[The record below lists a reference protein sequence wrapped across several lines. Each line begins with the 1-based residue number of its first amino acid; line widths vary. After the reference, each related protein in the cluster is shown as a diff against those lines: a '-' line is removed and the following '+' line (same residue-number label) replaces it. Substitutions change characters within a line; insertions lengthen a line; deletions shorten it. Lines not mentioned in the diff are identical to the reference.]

1 MKTFREFMLEATADI
16 FGDEAEQARVR
27 ERDAAQARRRAAR
40 TGMSPE
46 VEEAENKRKA
56 FEKSGL
62 SPEEA
67 RRRAYRNVK
76 VSSQDAGFGPNKQTS
91 SSTQKTSKQPT
102 GTTQTPPQQ
111 PKATQTPPRQQPPKQ
126 PSGSTQTPPRGTQ
139 TPPKQP
145 KASTPPPKPP
155 TSSGLAPVAKPSAA
169 PPKGPGLRS
178 RLGSIA
184 GPAVTAGLEYKD
196 RRDAGQSKSRA
207 AGGAL
212 TSLAGYAK
220 GAEYGAKLG
229 ARLPIPAPMWVK
241 AGAGGLIG
249 GVLGQQGASA
259 AYDFAAD
266 KTRPARQAISKATG
280 FDKFQQKNELLRKS
294 YPGSS
299 PAPLSAIARAQQTVD
314 TRSARAASSAYGTKK
329 GSALTG
335 IGGNTFVSK
344 DKKGAAFMS
353 TGPGSQRKTVELAKT
368 QLVRDPKTGKQVVG
382 DLAFKDGKAV
392 YLARPSVSS
401 RNTSLSARLGRAL
414 NIGRFTKEAEQQAAK
429 QEYRTA
435 LRNTQAYTKKL
446 GISTQSA
453 TKQGLPGYG
462 GAKPAPKPSTKSAQ
476 AYAASKGKYY
486 SSTTGKTY
494 ANYAAALK
502 DPSVKAAASKK

>member
-1 MKTFREFMLEATADI
+1 MKTFREFLNEDAVKAQKAWQDWMKANPQE
-16 FGDEAEQARVR
+16 FGKGGRFYERGSTEKTTQAAK
-27 ERDAAQARRRAAR
+27 EFMKGYMK
-40 TGMSPE
+40 TGKPPAGFE
-46 VEEAENKRKA
+46 V
-56 FEKSGL
+56 KST
-62 SPEEA
+62 
-67 RRRAYRNVK
+67 K
-76 VSSQDAGFGPNKQTS
+76 VSGQDVRGTR
-91 SSTQKTSKQPT
+91 
-102 GTTQTPPQQ
+102 TTQTPPQQ
-111 PKATQTPPRQQPPKQ
+111 PKATQTPPKQQQQAPKQQPPKQ

-145 KASTPPPKPP
+145 KASTPPPPKPP
-155 TSSGLAPVAKPSAA
+155 TSSGLAPVAKPPAA

-212 TSLAGYAK
+212 SSLAGYAK

-229 ARLPIPAPMWVK
+229 AKLPIPAPMWVK

-266 KTRPARQAISKATG
+266 KTRPARQAVSKATG
-280 FDKFQQKNELLRKS
+280 FDKFQQKNELMKNAK
-294 YPGSS
+294 PGQGLQS
-299 PAPLSAIARAQQTVD
+299 LARAQQTVD
-314 TRSARAASSAYGTKK
+314 TRSARTASSAYGTKK

-353 TGPGSQRKTVELAKT
+353 TGAGSQRKTVQLAKT

-382 DLAFKDGKAV
+382 DLAFKGGKAT
-392 YLARPSVSS
+392 YLARPSVAS
-401 RNTSLSARLGRAL
+401 RDTSLGARVGRAL
-414 NIGRFTKEAEQQAAK
+414 NIGRYSKAAEQQAAK

-435 LRNTQAYTKKL
+435 LKNTQTYQKKL
-446 GISTQSA
+446 GITPKAA
-453 TKQGLPGYG
+453 TAQKLPGRG
-462 GAKPAPKPSTKSAQ
+462 VGPAKVGPKLVGPKIVGPKKVGPAKPQSPTKP
-476 AYAASKGKYY
+476 
-486 SSTTGKTY
+486 
-494 ANYAAALK
+494 L
-502 DPSVKAAASKK
+502 VKPA